1 MKDTAMHGPN
11 KGVKKQCC
19 TEMSESS
26 CRVNEQPALIICVFI
41 QQIVIYLFSP
51 KATVHS
57 NQKVSTTVPY
67 MQHVPAPASMN
78 RDCILRCL

>member
-1 MKDTAMHGPN
+1 MKDTAMQGLN
-11 KGVKKQCC
+11 KGVKKQKHVVL
-19 TEMSESS
+19 
-26 CRVNEQPALIICVFI
+26 RRNVNEQPALIIPVFI

-78 RDCILRCL
+78 